1 MEMLIQKIFHAIC
14 IKNPQMENNYAEN
27 YFQKGLADAEEFF
40 KVRFRGKVNFE
51 GKTILDIGCGYG
63 STCIYLAENG
73 ARKVVG
79 VDIDE
84 NRISFAESLLLTDF
98 KYLSNVVEFKNID
111 EICNRSNYEKFDI
124 VLSKDSF
131 EHYADPDNI
140 IVIMKKKLKK
150 NGIMVIGFGPLW
162 KAPYGGHIQFMTK
175 VPWAHLIFPESVIMA
190 ERKRFRPDEDAKSF
204 EQILGGLNKMTL
216 NKFLILI
223 RKNRLEF
230 EYFKVNRSP
239 TKLMFLFNIL
249 RRIPLCREFFT
260 QNVYCVA
267 RPQKEKLTKNNSSK
281 TA

>member
-98 KYLSNVVEFKNID
+98 KYLSSVVEFKNID

-216 NKFLILI
+216 NKFLTLI

-267 RPQKEKLTKNNSSK
+267 RLKKIQQNRGTPKKK
-281 TA
+281 